1 MEDRP
6 IRPAGAGTLRAFA
19 GLDPTTGLA
28 LADGTSDYED
38 MVLNQVSAP
47 LPLPGLRLAFK
58 ARAGFSAGTVTS
70 FTYSEDVFECVVN

>member
-1 MEDRP
+1 MDDRP
-6 IRPAGAGTLRAFA
+6 IRPAGASTLRAFA

-47 LPLPGLRLAFK
+47 LPLP
-58 ARAGFSAGTVTS
+58 AGFSVGAVTS